1 MTKTV
6 TLLFTL
12 GLLAGCGGT
21 APDPITIT
29 NGQGEMAG
37 EVTADS
43 VILQSRLTTLD
54 GLLDGDVAGAPGTA
68 RFELALSD
76 DFADSTTTAWLD
88 AAPEG
93 DYIVKTAVD
102 GLNAGTRYFYRLG
115 VRPRRRQHAG
125 SARPARSAPCPART
139 RPRR

>member
-1 MTKTV
+1 MTKTAALAV
-6 TLLFTL
+6 GL
-12 GLLAGCGGT
+12 GLLAGCGAP

-54 GLLDGDVAGAPGTA
+54 GLVDGDVAGAPGTA
-68 RFELALSD
+68 RFELAVSD

-88 AAPEG
+88 ATPEG

-102 GLNAGTRYFYRLG
+102 GLSAGTRYFH
-115 VRPRRRQHAG
+115 RREYG
-125 SARPARSAPCPART
+125 PSGDT
-139 RPRR
+139 RPGGR